1 LPGRLIRLISGV
13 LPLLRLRRLLL
24 LLICRGLP
32 ERGCAGETDP
42 ADGENCCCQNLLP
55 GHMTSYPISQ
65 RSGHWAKLW

>member
-1 LPGRLIRLISGV
+1 LSG
-13 LPLLRLRRLLL
+13 LLL